1 MIVIGYVF
9 YLIFV
14 LIEKDKLMLKKIF
27 LLVLFFVIVFVEEFF
42 VLVKVIE
49 KQGIIIIKIFDVFGG
64 MKGYFGKYQD
74 MGVII
79 YLILDGKHVIF
90 GYMYNEK
97 GENLS
102 NIFIEKEIYVLV
114 GCEMW

>member
-49 KQGIIIIKIFDVFGG
+49 K
-64 MKGYFGKYQD
+64 
-74 MGVII
+74 
-79 YLILDGKHVIF
+79 
-90 GYMYNEK
+90 
-97 GENLS
+97 
-102 NIFIEKEIYVLV
+102 
-114 GCEMW
+114 